1 MPPDAPRKLHAD
13 TNVAD
18 EFARD
23 RFLPIIRR
31 VLRDSTPLAPD
42 RLQIQARR
50 SGLVPG
56 VSQPPI
62 ARCHQR
68 TKSSSGYAA
77 RCKTQRH
84 AHCAGHTT
92 SGLGP
97 SHRGLRNSCA
107 CRSLHWPDRS
117 VWQAPIQTSLTPA
130 PARSP
135 AVPVSFHQTQDALR
149 SDARSPILPPV
160 RNPESTSCTSR
171 PPLPRPAVP
180 CCCQLSCRRFGASS
194 NDDTGL
200 FETLLGCGRT
210 HSRPCHCSRIPRPT
224 AESRCVAVSA
234 VLPLAV
240 QDAYLQF
247 STGGVLIIGGMVRR
261 RRSISFGL

>member
-23 RFLPIIRR
+23 QFLPIIRR
-31 VLRDSTPLAPD
+31 VLRESTPLAPEH
-42 RLQIQARR
+42 LPIQARR

-68 TKSSSGYAA
+68 TKSSSGCAA
-77 RCKTQRH
+77 RCKKQRH
-84 AHCAGHTT
+84 AHCAGRTT
-92 SGLGP
+92 SGPAP

-135 AVPVSFHQTQDALR
+135 SVTVSFHQTQAALR

-194 NDDTGL
+194 NDDTA
-200 FETLLGCGRT
+200 
-210 HSRPCHCSRIPRPT
+210 CSRHSSAA
-224 AESRCVAVSA
+224 AELTRVHATVREFRDQPPNLAAWPSLPYCHLLFRMHTSSSA
-234 VLPLAV
+234 
-240 QDAYLQF
+240 QE
-247 STGGVLIIGGMVRR
+247 
-261 RRSISFGL
+261 